1 MVAQLGLADDAASW
15 GQNTTVQCERGML
28 GQEIRIMYE
37 CRRVRRNRGSKA
49 SCMKCDSSKR
59 AAPRIESLVKEA

>member
-1 MVAQLGLADDAASW
+1 MVAQLELADDAASW

-28 GQEIRIMYE
+28 GQEMIMYE

-49 SCMKCDSSKR
+49 RCMKCDSSKR
-59 AAPRIESLVKEA
+59 AASMTERLVKEA